1 MRPTLVGNPDIPKQ
15 KIQVLSSF
23 WYIRFNNSLKIQKMT
38 NQSQYQVAV
47 GKDIQSVSLVG
58 EMRKSYLDYAMS
70 VIVARAIP
78 DVCDG
83 LKPVHRRI
91 LYAMYEGN
99 YDYNKPFKKS
109 ARIVGEVMGKYHPHG
124 DSAIYE
130 SLVRMAQDFS
140 MRLPLIDGQ
149 GNFGSIDDDPAA
161 AMRYTESRLKKVTHT
176 MLEDLD
182 KDTVDFVPN
191 YDGSEREPK
200 VMPARF
206 PNLLV
211 NGSGG
216 IAVGMA
222 TNIPPH
228 NLGEVIDGV
237 LAYIDNS
244 EITVE
249 DLLKIIPA
257 PDFPTGGI
265 ILGRNGYTS
274 AANTGRGSVIM
285 RGRHKIE
292 KLSGGK
298 VAIIIT
304 EVPYQVNKAKLVEKI
319 AELVK
324 EKKIEGITDLRDE
337 SDRDGIRVVIELR
350 RDAMEEVIINQLYSF
365 TPLQSSFGVNMLAL
379 NQGRPELLNLL
390 DVIRLFTRFREGV
403 VARRTNFLL
412 NKARDKTHIL
422 IGLAVAV
429 ANIDEIVELIK
440 KSADSAEAKEK
451 LLSRSWPSHTVE
463 AIIKLVQD
471 KGNVIKDGKFY
482 FTEVQ
487 AKSILDMRLA
497 RLTGL
502 EMDKINAELAIL
514 AAEISEYL
522 VLLADRVKLM
532 NLVKSE
538 LVEIKDQFA
547 TPRRSTVED
556 SEFEVDIE
564 DLIPK
569 EDMVVVGTM
578 NGYIKRVL
586 LSAYRTQ
593 KRGGK
598 GRSAMD
604 VRDED
609 IATDIFVANTHT
621 PILFF
626 SSKGK
631 VYKLKAY
638 KLPLGNPQARGRAL
652 VNLLPIDQDEKIS
665 TILALPENEE
675 SWKDLSI
682 VFATASGDIRRNSM
696 DQFVDIRSSGKIA
709 MKLEDGDALVNVA
722 LCGSKDDIMLSTA
735 NGKCIRFPVEKLRV
749 FQSRNSTGVRGIK
762 LDKGNKVI
770 AMSILTHTDSDS
782 EIKDKYLKIDLEKRL
797 QLREALIFNK
807 KLQENPATD
816 LLEQPKEILKIKGA
830 ELPQEKIEEM
840 AINEEFILT
849 ITENGF
855 GKRSS
860 AYEYRITNRG
870 GSGITNIITSK
881 RNGNVVASFPIE
893 GKDQVMIITDK
904 GTLIRTEVTSV
915 RITGRNTQGVTL
927 IKAKD
932 EAVVSVARIAHT
944 GNKEV
949 DEAETGDDGSEQVE
963 GSEVVTTQ
971 E

>member
-1 MRPTLVGNPDIPKQ
+1 
-15 KIQVLSSF
+15 
-23 WYIRFNNSLKIQKMT
+23 MT
-38 NQSQYQVAV
+38 NLTSSLINTDSTNREIIPVAIEV
-47 GKDIQSVSLVG
+47 
-58 EMRKSYLDYAMS
+58 EMKKSYLDYAMS

-91 LYAMYEGN
+91 LYVMHEGN
-99 YDYNKPFKKS
+99 YDYNKAFKKS

-140 MRLPLIDGQ
+140 LRVPLIDGQ

-161 AMRYTESRLKKVTHT
+161 AMRYTESRLQKVAHT

-191 YDGSEREPK
+191 YDGSESEPK
-200 VMPARF
+200 IMPAKF

-211 NGSGG
+211 NGAGG

-228 NLGEVIDGV
+228 NLGETIDGC
-237 LAYIDNS
+237 LAYIENNN
-244 EITVE
+244 ITIE
-249 DLLKIIPA
+249 EMIKIIPG

-265 ILGRNGYTS
+265 ILGRAGYDS
-274 AANTGRGSVIM
+274 AAKTGRGSVIM
-285 RGRHKIE
+285 RGKHKIE
-292 KLSGGK
+292 QLKAGK

-304 EVPYQVNKAKLVEKI
+304 EIPYQVNKAKLVEKI

-324 EKKIEGITDLRDE
+324 DKRIEGITDLRDE
-337 SDRDGIRVVIELR
+337 SDREGIRVVIELR
-350 RDAMEEVIINQLYSF
+350 RDVMEEVIINQLYSY

-379 NQGRPELLNLL
+379 NHGRPELLNLL
-390 DVIRLFTRFREGV
+390 SVIRLFTNFRETV

-440 KSADSAEAKEK
+440 SSPDAASAKEK
-451 LLSRSWPSHTVE
+451 LLAKSWPSSTVE
-463 AIIKLVQD
+463 AIIRLVQD
-471 KGNVIKDGKFY
+471 KGNIIKDGEFY
-482 FTEVQ
+482 FTDVQ
-487 AKSILDMRLA
+487 AKAILDMRLA

-502 EMDKINAELAIL
+502 EASKIDEELRKL
-514 AAEISEYL
+514 AVEISEYL
-522 VLLADRVKLM
+522 SILANREKLM
-532 NLVKSE
+532 QIVKDE
-538 LVEIKDQFA
+538 LIAVKEEFS
-547 TPRRSTVED
+547 TPRRSSIEE

-569 EDMVVVGTM
+569 EDMVVVATM
-578 NGYIKRVL
+578 NGYIKRVA
-586 LSAYRTQ
+586 LSAYRAQ

-609 IATDIFVANTHT
+609 FATEIFATNTHT

-631 VYKLKAY
+631 VYKLKTY

-652 VNLLPIDQDEKIS
+652 VNLLPIDQDEKIT

-675 SWKDLSI
+675 SWNDLSI
-682 VFATASGDIRRNSM
+682 MFATDDGNVRRNSM
-696 DQFVDIRSSGKIA
+696 DQFTDIRSSGKIA
-709 MKLEDGDALVNVA
+709 MKLDDKQNLIGVA
-722 LCGSKDDIMLSTA
+722 LCTEENDIMLSTKS
-735 NGKCIRFPVEKLRV
+735 GKCIRFPVSKLRI

-762 LDKGNKVI
+762 LESGNEVI
-770 AMSILTHTDSDS
+770 AMSVLQHS
-782 EIKDKYLKIDLEKRL
+782 EADMVVKDQYLKIAVEKRIEL
-797 QLREALIFNK
+797 KEALKFN
-807 KLQENPATD
+807 LDLAENPSED
-816 LLEQPKEILKIKGA
+816 LLAQPQSLPKIRSDLDETLIK
-830 ELPQEKIEEM
+830 EM
-840 AINEEFILT
+840 AMNEDFILT
-849 ITENGF
+849 ITKNGF

-881 RNGNVVASFPIE
+881 RNGDVVASFPIDNS
-893 GKDQVMIITDK
+893 DQVMIITNK
-904 GTLIRTEVTSV
+904 GTLIRSDISTV

-927 IKAKD
+927 IKAK
-932 EAVVSVARIAHT
+932 ENENVVSVARIAHS
-944 GNKEV
+944 GNKDVDDLEV
-949 DEAETGDDGSEQVE
+949 GEEEGTSAE
-963 GSEVVTTQ
+963 
-971 E
+971 

>member
-1 MRPTLVGNPDIPKQ
+1 
-15 KIQVLSSF
+15 
-23 WYIRFNNSLKIQKMT
+23 MT
-38 NQSQYQVAV
+38 DQNVIQVAV
-47 GKDIQSVSLVG
+47 GKDIQSVSLVT
-58 EMRKSYLDYAMS
+58 EMKKSYLDYAMS

-78 DVCDG
+78 DACDG

-140 MRLPLIDGQ
+140 MRVPLIDGQ

-161 AMRYTESRLKKVTHT
+161 AMRYTESRLEKISHT
-176 MLEDLD
+176 MLDDLD
-182 KDTVDFVPN
+182 KDTVDFMPN
-191 YDGSEREPK
+191 YDGHEKEPQ
-200 VMPARF
+200 VLPARF

-228 NLGEVIDGV
+228 NLGEVIDAC
-237 LAYIDNS
+237 LAYIDNN
-244 EITVE
+244 EITIE
-249 DLLKIIPA
+249 DIIKIVPG

-265 ILGRNGYTS
+265 ILGRSGFDS
-274 AANTGRGSVIM
+274 AARMGRGSVVM

-292 KLSGGK
+292 KKTGGK

-304 EVPYQVNKAKLVEKI
+304 EIPYQVNKAKLVEKI
-319 AELVK
+319 ADLVK

-337 SDRDGIRVVIELR
+337 SDRDGIRVVIELK

-365 TPLQSSFGVNMLAL
+365 TELQSNFSVNMLAL
-379 NQGRPELLNLL
+379 NHGKPQLMGIL
-390 DVIRLFTRFREGV
+390 DVIKIFTAFRFDV
-403 VARRTNFLL
+403 TTRRTNFLL

-429 ANIDEIVELIK
+429 ANIDEVVELIK
-440 KSADSAEAKEK
+440 KSKDAAEAKER
-451 LLSRSWPSHTVE
+451 LLAKSWPSHTVE
-463 AIIKLVQD
+463 TIIKLVQD
-471 KGNVIKDGKFY
+471 KGNIIKDGQFY
-482 FTEVQ
+482 FTEAQ
-487 AKSILDMRLA
+487 AKAILEMRLA

-502 EMDKINAELAIL
+502 EMDKINEELRIL
-514 AAEISEYL
+514 AAEISGYL
-522 VLLADRVKLM
+522 KLLSDRSAMQDSVKKELIE
-532 NLVKSE
+532 VKE
-538 LVEIKDQFA
+538 QFS
-547 TPRRSTVED
+547 TPRKSTIED

-578 NGYIKRVL
+578 NGYIKRVAL
-586 LSAYRTQ
+586 NAYRTQ

-609 IATDIFVANTHT
+609 IATDIFVTNTHT

-626 SSKGK
+626 SNKGK
-631 VYKLKAY
+631 VYRLKTY

-652 VNLLPIDQDEKIS
+652 VNLLPLEADEKIS
-665 TILALPENEE
+665 TILALPEDE
-675 SWKDLSI
+675 SKWNDLSI
-682 VFATASGDIRRNSM
+682 AFATSHGDIRRNSM

-709 MKLEDGDALVNVA
+709 MKLEAGQALIGVS
-722 LCGSKDDIMLSTA
+722 LCTEKDDILLSTKD
-735 NGKCIRFPVEKLRV
+735 GKCIRFPVGKLRL

-762 LDKGNKVI
+762 LEKGNEVI
-770 AMSILTHTDSDS
+770 AMSVLQHAIEDS
-782 EIKDKYLKIDLEKRL
+782 EVKEKYLKIDLDQRL
-797 QLREALIFNK
+797 ALRDALLFNK
-807 KLQENPATD
+807 NLKENPPED
-816 LLEQPKEILKIKGA
+816 LLLQPQIIPQIKGA
-830 ELPQEKIEEM
+830 ELPQSKIEEM
-840 AINEEFILT
+840 AISEEFILT
-849 ITENGF
+849 MTENGF

-881 RNGNVVASFPIE
+881 RNGNVVASFPVE
-893 GKDQVMIITDK
+893 AKDQVMIITNK
-904 GTLIRTEVTSV
+904 GTLIRTEVGSV
-915 RITGRNTQGVTL
+915 RISGRNTQGVTL
-927 IKAKD
+927 IKTKD
-932 EAVVSVARIAHT
+932 ETVVSVARIAHT
-944 GNKEV
+944 GNKDV
-949 DEAETGDDGSEQVE
+949 DEAETGEEIGDNLETSESSSAAE
-963 GSEVVTTQ
+963 
-971 E
+971 

>member
-1 MRPTLVGNPDIPKQ
+1 MNKQ
-15 KIQVLSSF
+15 TTIQVA
-23 WYIRFNNSLKIQKMT
+23 T
-38 NQSQYQVAV
+38 
-47 GKDIQSVSLVG
+47 GKDIEPVSLVA

-78 DVCDG
+78 DACDG

-140 MRLPLIDGQ
+140 LRTPLIDGQ
-149 GNFGSIDDDPAA
+149 GNFGSIDDDPPA
-161 AMRYTESRLKKVTHT
+161 AMRYTESRLAKVSHT
-176 MLEDLD
+176 MLDDLD

-200 VMPARF
+200 VLPARF

-228 NLGEVIDGV
+228 NLGEVIDAC
-237 LAYIDNS
+237 LTYIDNNDVTI
-244 EITVE
+244 EELIQIV
-249 DLLKIIPA
+249 PG

-265 ILGRNGYTS
+265 ILGRSGYNS
-274 AANTGRGSVIM
+274 AANTGRGSVVM
-285 RGRHKIE
+285 RGRHEIE
-292 KLSGGK
+292 QRSGGK
-298 VAIIIT
+298 QAIIIK
-304 EVPYQVNKAKLVEKI
+304 EIPYQVTKSKLVEKI
-319 AELVK
+319 ANLVK

-337 SDRDGIRVVIELR
+337 SDRDGIRIVIELR
-350 RDAMEEVIINQLYSF
+350 KDAMDEVIVNQLYSF
-365 TPLQSSFGVNMLAL
+365 TELQCNFSVNMLAL
-379 NQGRPELLNLL
+379 SHGKPQTLNLL
-390 DVIRLFTRFREGV
+390 DVIRLFCIFRENV
-403 VARRTNFLL
+403 TTRRTNFLL

-429 ANIDEIVELIK
+429 TNIDEVVELIK
-440 KSADSAEAKEK
+440 SSKDAAEAKDK
-451 LLSRSWPSHTVE
+451 LLAKSWPVGLVE
-463 AIIKLVQD
+463 VIINLVQD
-471 KGNVIKDGKFY
+471 RGNKVIDGQFY

-487 AKSILDMRLA
+487 AKAILDMRLA

-502 EMDKINAELAIL
+502 EMGKINAELKIL
-514 AAEISEYL
+514 AEEILGYL
-522 VLLADRVKLM
+522 ELLGDRTKMLD
-532 NLVKSE
+532 LVKKE
-538 LVEIKDQFA
+538 LIEVKEQFA
-547 TPRRSTVED
+547 TPRKSIIED

-578 NGYIKRVL
+578 NGYIKRVSL
-586 LSAYRTQ
+586 TAYRTQ
-593 KRGGK
+593 KRGGR

-609 IATDIFVANTHT
+609 ITTDIFVTNTHA

-626 SSKGK
+626 SNKGK
-631 VYKLKAY
+631 VYRLKTY

-652 VNLLPIDQDEKIS
+652 VNLLPLDQDEKIS
-665 TILALPENEE
+665 TILALPDDE
-675 SWKDLSI
+675 SKWQDLSI
-682 VFATASGDIRRNSM
+682 AFATSHGDVRRNSM
-696 DQFVDIRSSGKIA
+696 DQFKDIRSSGKIA
-709 MKLEDGDALVNVA
+709 MKLEDDQSLIGVA
-722 LCGSKDDIMLSTA
+722 LCHEKDDIMLSTK

-762 LDKGNKVI
+762 LDSGNSVI
-770 AMSILTHTDSDS
+770 AMSILKHAIEDS
-782 EIKDKYLKIDLEKRL
+782 EIKEKYLKINVEKRAEIRDAIL
-797 QLREALIFNK
+797 FNQELEENK
-807 KLQENPATD
+807 KSEAQINFLD
-816 LLEQPKEILKIKGA
+816 QPKEIPTVKGS

-840 AINEEFILT
+840 AFNEEFILT

-881 RNGNVVASFPIE
+881 RNGEVVASFPIDNN
-893 GKDQVMIITDK
+893 DQIMLISDK
-904 GTLIRTEVTSV
+904 GTLIRTETESV

-927 IKAKD
+927 MKAK
-932 EAVVSVARIAHT
+932 EEKVVSVARIAHS
-944 GNKEV
+944 GDKEI
-949 DEAETGDDGSEQVE
+949 DEAETGEESSDDNLNTTETASE
-963 GSEVVTTQ
+963 
-971 E
+971 

>member
-1 MRPTLVGNPDIPKQ
+1 
-15 KIQVLSSF
+15 
-23 WYIRFNNSLKIQKMT
+23 MT
-38 NQSQYQVAV
+38 NLPANLDIANKEIIPVAIEV
-47 GKDIQSVSLVG
+47 
-58 EMRKSYLDYAMS
+58 EMKKSYLDYAMS

-91 LYAMYEGN
+91 LYVMYEGR
-99 YDYNKPFKKS
+99 YDYNKAFKKS

-176 MLEDLD
+176 MLDDLD
-182 KDTVDFVPN
+182 KDTVDFSPN
-191 YDGSEREPK
+191 YDGSEFEPK

-228 NLGEVIDGV
+228 NLGEIIDGV
-237 LAYIDNS
+237 LTYIDNND
-244 EITVE
+244 ITIDE
-249 DLLKIIPA
+249 LIKIIPG

-265 ILGRNGYTS
+265 ILGRAGYDS
-274 AANTGRGSVIM
+274 AAKTGRGSVIM
-285 RGRHKIE
+285 RGKHLIE
-292 KLSGGK
+292 KAKNGK

-304 EVPYQVNKAKLVEKI
+304 EIPYQVNKAKLVEKI

-324 EKKIEGITDLRDE
+324 EKRIEGITDLRDE
-337 SDRDGIRVVIELR
+337 SDREGIRVVIELK

-379 NQGRPELLNLL
+379 NHGRPELLNLL
-390 DVIRLFTRFREGV
+390 SVIKIFTTFRENI

-429 ANIDEIVELIK
+429 DNIDEIVELIK
-440 KSADSAEAKEK
+440 SSPDSAVAKEK
-451 LLSRSWPSHTVE
+451 LLAKSWPSSIVE
-463 AIIKLVQD
+463 TIIKLVQD
-471 KGNVIKDGKFY
+471 KGNVVRDGKFY
-482 FTEVQ
+482 FTELQ
-487 AKSILDMRLA
+487 AKAILDMRLA

-502 EMDKINAELAIL
+502 EDVKINEELKHL
-514 AAEISEYL
+514 ATEISEYL
-522 VLLADRVKLM
+522 AILANREQLMQIVKD
-532 NLVKSE
+532 E
-538 LVEIKDQFA
+538 LIAIKQEFS
-547 TPRRSTVED
+547 TPRKSTIEE

-569 EDMVVVGTM
+569 EDMIVVATM
-578 NGYIKRVL
+578 NGYIKRVA
-586 LSAYRTQ
+586 LSAYRAQ

-609 IATDIFVANTHT
+609 FATEIFATNTHT

-631 VYKLKAY
+631 VYKLKTY

-652 VNLLPIDQDEKIS
+652 VNLLPIEQDEKIS

-682 VFATASGDIRRNSM
+682 IFATSKGDVRRNSM
-696 DQFVDIRSSGKIA
+696 DQFTDIRSSGKIA
-709 MKLEDGDALVNVA
+709 MKLDGDENLIGVN
-722 LCGSKDDIMLSTA
+722 LCSENNDILLSTK
-735 NGKCIRFPVEKLRV
+735 NGKCVRFPVSKLRI

-770 AMSILTHTDSDS
+770 ALSILKHSKANTLVR
-782 EIKDKYLKIDLEKRL
+782 EQYLKIPFESRIDLKESL
-797 QLREALIFNK
+797 NFN
-807 KLQENPATD
+807 LNLELNQNEN
-816 LLEQPKEILKIKGA
+816 LLFQPKTLPKIKNSDLDP
-830 ELPQEKIEEM
+830 EI
-840 AINEEFILT
+840 INDLALNEDFILT
-849 ITENGF
+849 ITENGY

-881 RNGNVVASFPIE
+881 RNGNVVASFPIDNS
-893 GKDQVMIITDK
+893 DQVMIITNK
-904 GTLIRTEVTSV
+904 GTLIRSDISTV

-927 IKAKD
+927 IKAR
-932 EAVVSVARIAHT
+932 EGESVVSVARIAHS
-944 GNKEV
+944 GDKEIDDV
-949 DEAETGDDGSEQVE
+949 EVGENGDEETLD
-963 GSEVVTTQ
+963 
-971 E
+971 

>member
-1 MRPTLVGNPDIPKQ
+1 MTTQNI
-15 KIQVLSSF
+15 IQVA
-23 WYIRFNNSLKIQKMT
+23 T
-38 NQSQYQVAV
+38 
-47 GKDIQSVSLVG
+47 GKDIQSVSLVT
-58 EMRKSYLDYAMS
+58 EMKKSYLDYAMS

-78 DVCDG
+78 DACDG

-91 LYAMYEGN
+91 LFAMHEGS

-140 MRLPLIDGQ
+140 MRVPLIDGQ

-161 AMRYTESRLKKVTHT
+161 AMRYTESRLEKISHT
-176 MLEDLD
+176 LLEDLD
-182 KDTVDFVPN
+182 KDTVDFIPN

-200 VMPARF
+200 VLPARF

-211 NGSGG
+211 NGSSG

-228 NLGEVIDGV
+228 NLGEVIDAC
-237 LAYIDNS
+237 LAYIDNN
-244 EITVE
+244 EIAIE
-249 DLLKIIPA
+249 DIIKIVPG

-265 ILGRNGYTS
+265 ILGRSGYDS
-274 AANTGRGSVIM
+274 AARMGRGSVVM
-285 RGRHKIE
+285 RGKHKIE
-292 KLSGGK
+292 KKTGGK
-298 VAIIIT
+298 VAIII
-304 EVPYQVNKAKLVEKI
+304 EEIPYQVNKAKLVEKI
-319 AELVK
+319 ADLVK

-365 TPLQSSFGVNMLAL
+365 TELQCNFSVNMLAL
-379 NQGRPELLNLL
+379 NHGKPQLMGIL
-390 DVIRLFTRFREGV
+390 DVIKIFSAFREEV
-403 VARRTNFLL
+403 TIRRTNFLL

-440 KSADSAEAKEK
+440 KSQDAAEAKEK
-451 LLSRSWPSHTVE
+451 LLAKSWPSHTVE

-482 FTEVQ
+482 FTEIQ
-487 AKSILDMRLA
+487 AKAILEMRLA

-502 EMDKINAELAIL
+502 EMGKINDELRIL
-514 AAEISEYL
+514 AAEISGYL
-522 VLLADRVKLM
+522 ELLADRVKLM
-532 NLVKSE
+532 ELVKKE
-538 LVEIKDQFA
+538 LIEIKDQFA
-547 TPRRSTVED
+547 TPRKSIIED
-556 SEFEVDIE
+556 SEYEVDIE

-578 NGYIKRVL
+578 NGYIKRVAL
-586 LSAYRTQ
+586 NAYRTQ

-604 VRDED
+604 VREED
-609 IATDIFVANTHT
+609 IATDIFVTNTHT

-631 VYKLKAY
+631 VYKLKTY

-652 VNLLPIDQDEKIS
+652 VNLLPLEQDEKIS

-682 VFATASGDIRRNSM
+682 IFATSNGDIRRNSM

-709 MKLEDGDALVNVA
+709 MKLEGDEALIGVN
-722 LCGSKDDIMLSTA
+722 LCTQKDDILLSTKD
-735 NGKCIRFPVEKLRV
+735 GKCIRFPVEKLRI

-762 LDKGNKVI
+762 LDASNKVI
-770 AMSILTHTDSDS
+770 AMSVLKHAIESS
-782 EIKDKYLKIDLEKRL
+782 EEKEKYLSVDLEKRL
-797 QLREALIFNK
+797 NLREALLHNK
-807 KLQENPATD
+807 RLQENPPTD
-816 LLEQPKEILKIKGA
+816 LLEQPKTIPQIKNA
-830 ELPQEKIEEM
+830 ELPQDKIEAM
-840 AINEEFILT
+840 ALNEEFILT
-849 ITENGF
+849 MTENGF

-870 GSGITNIITSK
+870 GSGITNIVTSK
-881 RNGNVVASFPIE
+881 RNGCVVASFPIE
-893 GKDQVMIITDK
+893 AKDQVMIITNK
-904 GTLIRTEVTSV
+904 GTLIRTEVGSV

-927 IKAKD
+927 IKTKD
-932 EAVVSVARIAHT
+932 ETVVSVARIAHT
-944 GNKEV
+944 GNKDV
-949 DEAETGDDGSEQVE
+949 DDAETGEEAAEAQE
-963 GSEVVTTQ
+963 GFEAVATT

>member
-1 MRPTLVGNPDIPKQ
+1 
-15 KIQVLSSF
+15 
-23 WYIRFNNSLKIQKMT
+23 MT
-38 NQSQYQVAV
+38 EQNVIQVAV
-47 GKDIQSVSLVG
+47 GKDIQSVSLVS
-58 EMRKSYLDYAMS
+58 EMKKSYLDYAMS

-78 DVCDG
+78 DACDG

-91 LYAMYEGN
+91 LFAMHEGN

-161 AMRYTESRLKKVTHT
+161 AMRYTESRLEKVTHT
-176 MLEDLD
+176 MLDDLD

-191 YDGSEREPK
+191 YDGHEKEPK
-200 VMPARF
+200 VLPARF

-228 NLGEVIDGV
+228 NLGEVIDAC
-237 LAYIDNS
+237 LAYIDNN
-244 EITVE
+244 EITIE
-249 DLLKIIPA
+249 DIIKIVPG

-265 ILGRNGYTS
+265 ILGRSGFDS
-274 AANTGRGSVIM
+274 AARMGRGSVVM

-292 KLSGGK
+292 KKTGGK

-304 EVPYQVNKAKLVEKI
+304 EIPYQVNKAKLVEKI
-319 AELVK
+319 ADLVK

-337 SDRDGIRVVIELR
+337 SDRDGIRVVIELK

-365 TPLQSSFGVNMLAL
+365 TELQSNFSVNMLAL
-379 NQGRPELLNLL
+379 NHGKPQLMGIL
-390 DVIRLFTRFREGV
+390 DVIKIFTAFRFDV
-403 VARRTNFLL
+403 TTRRTNFLL

-429 ANIDEIVELIK
+429 ANIDEVVELIK
-440 KSADSAEAKEK
+440 QSKDAAEAKEK
-451 LLSRSWPSHTVE
+451 LLAKSWPSHTVE
-463 AIIKLVQD
+463 TIIRLVQD
-471 KGNVIKDGKFY
+471 KGNIIKDGKFY
-482 FTEVQ
+482 FTEAQ
-487 AKSILDMRLA
+487 AKAILEMRLA

-502 EMDKINAELAIL
+502 EMDKINEELRIL
-514 AAEISEYL
+514 AAEISSYL
-522 VLLADRVKLM
+522 VLLSDRGAM
-532 NLVKSE
+532 QDLVKKE
-538 LVEIKDQFA
+538 LIEVRDQFA
-547 TPRRSTVED
+547 TPRKSTIED

-578 NGYIKRVL
+578 NGYIKRVAL
-586 LSAYRTQ
+586 NAYRTQ

-609 IATDIFVANTHT
+609 IATDIFVTNTHT

-626 SSKGK
+626 SNKGK
-631 VYKLKAY
+631 VYRLKTY

-652 VNLLPIDQDEKIS
+652 VNLLPLEADEKIS
-665 TILALPENEE
+665 TILALPEDE
-675 SWKDLSI
+675 SKWNDLSI
-682 VFATASGDIRRNSM
+682 AFATSHGDIRRNSM

-709 MKLEDGDALVNVA
+709 MKLEAGQALIGVA
-722 LCGSKDDIMLSTA
+722 LCTEKDDILLSTKD
-735 NGKCIRFPVEKLRV
+735 GKCIRFPLEKLRL

-762 LDKGNKVI
+762 LEKGNEVI
-770 AMSILTHTDSDS
+770 AMSVLKHAGEDS
-782 EIKDKYLKIDLEKRL
+782 EVKEKYLKIDLEKRL
-797 QLREALIFNK
+797 ALRDALLFNRNLEQNPSEDLLVQ
-807 KLQENPATD
+807 LQEVP
-816 LLEQPKEILKIKGA
+816 QIKNA
-830 ELPQEKIEEM
+830 ELPQAKIEEM

-849 ITENGF
+849 MTENGF

-870 GSGITNIITSK
+870 GSGITNIVTSK

-893 GKDQVMIITDK
+893 AKDQVMIITDK
-904 GTLIRTEVTSV
+904 GTLIRTEVGSV
-915 RITGRNTQGVTL
+915 RISGRNTQGVTL
-927 IKAKD
+927 IKTKD
-932 EAVVSVARIAHT
+932 ETVVSVARIAHT

-949 DEAETGDDGSEQVE
+949 DEAETGEEAGE
-963 GSEVVTTQ
+963 GSEVEATV

>member
-1 MRPTLVGNPDIPKQ
+1 
-15 KIQVLSSF
+15 
-23 WYIRFNNSLKIQKMT
+23 MT
-38 NQSQYQVAV
+38 DQNIITVAT
-47 GKDIQSVSLVG
+47 GKDIQPVSLVT

-70 VIVARAIP
+70 VIVSRAIP
-78 DVCDG
+78 DACDG

-91 LYAMYEGN
+91 LFAMHEGH

-140 MRLPLIDGQ
+140 MRVPLIDGQ
-149 GNFGSIDDDPAA
+149 GNFGSIDDDPPA
-161 AMRYTESRLKKVTHT
+161 AMRYTESRLEKISHT
-176 MLEDLD
+176 MLDDLD

-191 YDGSEREPK
+191 YDGSETEPK
-200 VMPARF
+200 VLPARF

-228 NLGEVIDGV
+228 NLGEVIDGC
-237 LAYIDNS
+237 LAYIDNNDVTIE
-244 EITVE
+244 EIIE
-249 DLLKIIPA
+249 IIPG

-265 ILGRNGYTS
+265 ILGRSGFNS
-274 AANTGRGSVIM
+274 AARTGRGSVVM

-292 KLSGGK
+292 QLSGGK
-298 VAIIIT
+298 VAIVIT

-319 AELVK
+319 AHLVK
-324 EKKIEGITDLRDE
+324 DKKVEGITDLRDE

-350 RDAMEEVIINQLYSF
+350 RDAMEEVIVNQLY
-365 TPLQSSFGVNMLAL
+365 TYTDLQTNFSMNMLAL
-379 NQGRPELLNLL
+379 SHGRPQLLGVL
-390 DVIRLFTRFREGV
+390 DVIKLFVAFREV
-403 VARRTNFLL
+403 VITRRTNYLL

-440 KSADSAEAKEK
+440 SSKDAAEAKAK
-451 LLSRSWPSHTVE
+451 LLAKPWPSSTVE
-463 AIIKLVQD
+463 AIITLVQD
-471 KGNVIKDGKFY
+471 KGNVIIDGQFY

-487 AKSILDMRLA
+487 AKAILDMRLA

-502 EMDKINAELAIL
+502 EMDKINDELKLL
-514 AAEISEYL
+514 AAEILEYL
-522 VLLADRVKLM
+522 DLLSNRVKLM
-532 NLVKSE
+532 DLVKKE
-538 LVEIKDQFA
+538 LVDVKEQFA
-547 TPRRSTVED
+547 TPRKSTIED
-556 SEFEVDIE
+556 SEYEVDIE

-578 NGYIKRVL
+578 NGYIKRVSL
-586 LSAYRTQ
+586 TAYRTQ
-593 KRGGK
+593 KRGGR

-609 IATDIFVANTHT
+609 IATDIFVTNTHT

-626 SSKGK
+626 SDKGK
-631 VYKLKAY
+631 VYKLKTY

-652 VNLLPIDQDEKIS
+652 VNLLPLDQDEKIS
-665 TILALPENEE
+665 TILALPEDEE
-675 SWKDLSI
+675 TWKELSI
-682 VFATASGDIRRNSM
+682 IFATSTGKVRRNSM

-709 MKLEDGDALVNVA
+709 MKLDGSESLIGVD
-722 LCGSKDDIMLSTA
+722 LCTEADDILLSTKS
-735 NGKCIRFPVEKLRV
+735 GKCIRFPVEKLRV

-762 LDKGNKVI
+762 LDSSNTVM
-770 AMSILTHTDSDS
+770 AMSVLKHAVETS
-782 EIKDKYLKIDLEKRL
+782 EEKEKYLKINLDKRL
-797 QLREALIFNK
+797 EIHDALVHNK
-807 KLQENPATD
+807 RLEENPAED
-816 LLEQPKEILKIKGA
+816 LLDQPIKVPQIKSC
-830 ELPQEKIEEM
+830 ELSQERIEEM
-840 AINEEFILT
+840 AFNEEFILT

-870 GSGITNIITSK
+870 GVGITNIITSK
-881 RNGNVVASFPIE
+881 RNGDVVASFPI
-893 GKDQVMIITDK
+893 GGNDQIMIITNK
-904 GTLIRTEVTSV
+904 GTLIRSEVESV

-927 IKAKD
+927 IKTKIKG
-932 EAVVSVARIAHT
+932 EAVVSVARIAST

-949 DEAETGDDGSEQVE
+949 DEAETGEDGE
-963 GSEVVTTQ
+963 EVVNATT

>member
-1 MRPTLVGNPDIPKQ
+1 
-15 KIQVLSSF
+15 
-23 WYIRFNNSLKIQKMT
+23 MT
-38 NQSQYQVAV
+38 NIPSAL
-47 GKDIQSVSLVG
+47 DSVSKEIVPVAIET
-58 EMRKSYLDYAMS
+58 EMKKSYLDYAMS

-91 LYAMYEGN
+91 LYAMYEGG

-140 MRLPLIDGQ
+140 MRVPLIDGQ

-161 AMRYTESRLKKVTHT
+161 AMRYTESRLEKISHT
-176 MLEDLD
+176 MLDDLD
-182 KDTVDFVPN
+182 KDTVDFIPN

-228 NLGEVIDGV
+228 NLGETIDGC
-237 LAYIDNS
+237 LSYIDNN
-244 EITVE
+244 ELTIE
-249 DLLKIIPA
+249 ELIKIIPG

-265 ILGRNGYTS
+265 ILGRAGSES
-274 AANTGRGSVIM
+274 AARTGRGSVIM

-292 KLSGGK
+292 KAKNGK
-298 VAIIIT
+298 VSIIIT

-319 AELVK
+319 ADLVK

-337 SDRDGIRVVIELR
+337 SDRDGIRIVIEVK

-365 TPLQSSFGVNMLAL
+365 TELQTNFGVNMLAL
-379 NQGRPELLNLL
+379 NHGRPELLNLL
-390 DVIRLFTRFREGV
+390 QVIKLFVAFRETV

-412 NKARDKTHIL
+412 GKARDKTHIL

-429 ANIDEIVELIK
+429 ANIDEVVELIK
-440 KSADSAEAKEK
+440 KSPDAASAKEK
-451 LLSRSWPSHTVE
+451 LLTKSWPSSTVE

-471 KGNVIKDGKFY
+471 KGNVVKDGKFY
-482 FTEVQ
+482 FTESQ
-487 AKSILDMRLA
+487 AKAILDMRLA

-502 EMDKINAELAIL
+502 EMEKINEELKNL
-514 AAEISEYL
+514 AKEISEYL
-522 VLLADRVKLM
+522 SILANRDKLM
-532 NLVKSE
+532 KLVKDE
-538 LVEIKDQFA
+538 LTAIKDEFA
-547 TPRRSTVED
+547 TPRKSTIEE
-556 SEFEVDIE
+556 SEYEVDIE

-569 EDMVVVGTM
+569 EDMVVVATM
-578 NGYIKRVL
+578 NGYIKRVA
-586 LSAYRTQ
+586 LSAYRSQ

-609 IATDIFVANTHT
+609 FATEIFATNTHT

-631 VYKLKAY
+631 VYKLKTY

-652 VNLLPIDQDEKIS
+652 VNLLPIEQDEKIS

-682 VFATASGDIRRNSM
+682 IFATSTGDVRRNSM
-696 DQFVDIRSSGKIA
+696 DQFTDIRSSGKIA
-709 MKLEDGDALVNVA
+709 MKLEGDEALIGVN
-722 LCGSKDDIMLSTA
+722 LCTEQDDILLSTK
-735 NGKCIRFPVEKLRV
+735 NGKCIRFPVSKLRV

-762 LDKGNKVI
+762 LEKGNKVM
-770 AMSILTHTDSDS
+770 AMSVLKHS
-782 EIKDKYLKIDLEKRL
+782 EADMEIREQYLKIPTETRVELK
-797 QLREALIFNK
+797 EALIFNK
-807 KLQENPATD
+807 KLAENPSED
-816 LLEQPKEILKIKGA
+816 LLVGPKTLPEFTSDLKKDLVLNMA
-830 ELPQEKIEEM
+830 E
-840 AINEEFILT
+840 NEDFILT
-849 ITENGF
+849 ITENGY

-881 RNGNVVASFPIE
+881 RNGDVVASFPIE
-893 GKDQVMIITDK
+893 NSDQVMIITDK
-904 GTLIRTEVTSV
+904 GTLIRSDISTV

-927 IKAKD
+927 IKAK
-932 EAVVSVARIAHT
+932 ENEKVVSVARIAHS
-944 GNKEV
+944 GNKEI
-949 DEAETGDDGSEQVE
+949 DDAETGEEDGEESGSSEE
-963 GSEVVTTQ
+963 
-971 E
+971 

>member
-1 MRPTLVGNPDIPKQ
+1 MTTQNI
-15 KIQVLSSF
+15 IQVA
-23 WYIRFNNSLKIQKMT
+23 T
-38 NQSQYQVAV
+38 
-47 GKDIQSVSLVG
+47 GKDIQSVSLVT
-58 EMRKSYLDYAMS
+58 EMKKSYLDYAMS

-78 DVCDG
+78 DACDG

-91 LYAMYEGN
+91 LFAMHEGS

-140 MRLPLIDGQ
+140 MRVPLIDGQ

-161 AMRYTESRLKKVTHT
+161 AMRYTESRLEKISHT
-176 MLEDLD
+176 LLEDLD
-182 KDTVDFVPN
+182 KDTVDFIPN

-200 VMPARF
+200 VLPARF

-211 NGSGG
+211 NGSSG

-228 NLGEVIDGV
+228 NLGEVIDAC
-237 LAYIDNS
+237 LAYIDNN
-244 EITVE
+244 EIAIE
-249 DLLKIIPA
+249 DIIKIVPG

-265 ILGRNGYTS
+265 ILGRSGYDS
-274 AANTGRGSVIM
+274 AARMGRGSVVM
-285 RGRHKIE
+285 RGKHKIE
-292 KLSGGK
+292 KKTGGK
-298 VAIIIT
+298 VAIII
-304 EVPYQVNKAKLVEKI
+304 EEIPYQVNKAKLVEKI
-319 AELVK
+319 ADLVK

-365 TPLQSSFGVNMLAL
+365 TELQCNFSVNMLAL
-379 NQGRPELLNLL
+379 NHGKPQLMGIL
-390 DVIRLFTRFREGV
+390 DVIKIFSAFREEV
-403 VARRTNFLL
+403 TIRRTNFLL

-440 KSADSAEAKEK
+440 KSQDAAEAKEK
-451 LLSRSWPSHTVE
+451 LLAKSWPSHTVE

-482 FTEVQ
+482 FTEIQ
-487 AKSILDMRLA
+487 AKAILEMRLA

-502 EMDKINAELAIL
+502 EMGKINDELRIL
-514 AAEISEYL
+514 AAEISGYL
-522 VLLADRVKLM
+522 ELLADRVKLM
-532 NLVKSE
+532 ELVKKE
-538 LVEIKDQFA
+538 LIEIKDQFA
-547 TPRRSTVED
+547 TPRKSIIED
-556 SEFEVDIE
+556 SEYEVDIE

-578 NGYIKRVL
+578 NGYIKRVAL
-586 LSAYRTQ
+586 NAYRTQ

-604 VRDED
+604 VREED
-609 IATDIFVANTHT
+609 IATDIFVTNTHT

-631 VYKLKAY
+631 VYKLKTY

-652 VNLLPIDQDEKIS
+652 VNLLPLEQDEKIS

-682 VFATASGDIRRNSM
+682 IFATSNGDIRRNSM

-709 MKLEDGDALVNVA
+709 MKLEGDEALIGVN
-722 LCGSKDDIMLSTA
+722 LCTQKDDILLSTKD
-735 NGKCIRFPVEKLRV
+735 GKCIRFPVEKLRI

-762 LDKGNKVI
+762 LDASNKVI
-770 AMSILTHTDSDS
+770 AMSVLKHAIESS
-782 EIKDKYLKIDLEKRL
+782 EEKEKYLNLNLEKRL
-797 QLREALIFNK
+797 ELREALLHNK
-807 KLQENPATD
+807 RLQENPPTD
-816 LLEQPKEILKIKGA
+816 LLEQPKTIPQIKNS
-830 ELPQEKIEEM
+830 ELPQDKIEAM
-840 AINEEFILT
+840 ALNEEFILT
-849 ITENGF
+849 MTENGF

-870 GSGITNIITSK
+870 GSGITNIVTSK
-881 RNGNVVASFPIE
+881 RNGCVVASFPIE
-893 GKDQVMIITDK
+893 AKDQVMIITNK
-904 GTLIRTEVTSV
+904 GILIRTEVGSV

-927 IKAKD
+927 IKTKD
-932 EAVVSVARIAHT
+932 ETVVSVARIAHT
-944 GNKEV
+944 GNKDV
-949 DEAETGDDGSEQVE
+949 DDAETGEETGDQAEAPDSAP
-963 GSEVVTTQ
+963 VT

>member
-1 MRPTLVGNPDIPKQ
+1 
-15 KIQVLSSF
+15 
-23 WYIRFNNSLKIQKMT
+23 MT
-38 NQSQYQVAV
+38 NQNQFQVAV
-47 GKDIQSVSLVG
+47 GKDIQPVSLVG
-58 EMRKSYLDYAMS
+58 EMKKSYLDYAMS

-91 LYAMYEGN
+91 LYAMFEGN

-140 MRLPLIDGQ
+140 MRVVLIDGQ

-161 AMRYTESRLKKVTHT
+161 AMRYTESRLKKITHT
-176 MLEDLD
+176 MLDDLD
-182 KDTVDFVPN
+182 KDTVDFGPN

-200 VMPARF
+200 VLPARF

-228 NLGEVIDGV
+228 NLGEVVDGV
-237 LAYIDNS
+237 LAYIDNN
-244 EITVE
+244 EITIE
-249 DLLKIIPA
+249 ELIKIIPA

-292 KLSGGK
+292 KIGGGK
-298 VAIIIT
+298 NAIVIT
-304 EVPYQVNKAKLVEKI
+304 EIPYQVNKAKLVEKI

-324 EKKIEGITDLRDE
+324 DKKIEGITDLRDE

-365 TPLQSSFGVNMLAL
+365 TELQCNFSVNMLAL
-379 NQGRPELLNLL
+379 NQGRPELMNLL
-390 DVIRLFTRFREGV
+390 TVIRLFTRFRESV
-403 VARRTNFLL
+403 VSRRTNFLL

-429 ANIDEIVELIK
+429 ANIDEIVELIR
-440 KSADSAEAKEK
+440 KSSDVNEAREK
-451 LLSRSWPSHTVE
+451 LLARSWPSKTVE

-482 FTEVQ
+482 FTESQ
-487 AKSILDMRLA
+487 AKAILDMRLA

-502 EMDKINAELAIL
+502 EMEKITAELNAL

-522 VLLADRVKLM
+522 AILADRVKLM
-532 NLVKSE
+532 NLIKKE
-538 LVEIKDQFA
+538 LVEIKEQFA
-547 TPRRSTVED
+547 TPRKSTIED
-556 SEFEVDIE
+556 SEYEVDIE

-578 NGYIKRVL
+578 NGYIKRVPL
-586 LSAYRTQ
+586 NAYRTQ

-604 VRDED
+604 VREED
-609 IATDIFVANTHT
+609 ITTDIFATNTHT

-626 SSKGK
+626 SNKGK
-631 VYKLKAY
+631 VYRLKTY
-638 KLPLGNPQARGRAL
+638 KLPLGTPQARGRAL
-652 VNLLPIDQDEKIS
+652 VNLLPLEQDEKIS
-665 TILALPENEE
+665 TILALPEDE
-675 SWKDLSI
+675 STWESLSI
-682 VFATASGDIRRNSM
+682 VFATSRGDIRRNSM

-709 MKLEDGDALVNVA
+709 MKLEGGEALVGVN
-722 LCGSKDDIMLSTA
+722 LCSEKDDILLSTKD
-735 NGKCIRFPVEKLRV
+735 GKCIRFPVEKLRV

-770 AMSILTHTDSDS
+770 AMSVLKHAGEDS
-782 EIKDKYLKIDLEKRL
+782 EIKEKYLKIDLEKRL
-797 QLREALIFNK
+797 ELRDALLFNK
-807 KLQENPATD
+807 KLKENPSED
-816 LLEQPKEILKIKGA
+816 LLVQPKEIPQIKGA
-830 ELPQEKIEEM
+830 ELPQAKIEEM
-840 AINEEFILT
+840 AEIEEFILT

-893 GKDQVMIITDK
+893 GNDQVMIITDK
-904 GTLIRTEVTSV
+904 GTLIRTEVGSV

-927 IKAKD
+927 IKTKD
-932 EAVVSVARIAHT
+932 ETVVSVARIAHT

-949 DEAETGDDGSEQVE
+949 DEAETGEEVGDGMVE
-963 GSEVVTTQ
+963 SPSQ

>member
-1 MRPTLVGNPDIPKQ
+1 MTEQNA
-15 KIQVLSSF
+15 
-23 WYIRFNNSLKIQKMT
+23 NNS
-38 NQSQYQVAV
+38 SWQVAV
-47 GKDIQSVSLVG
+47 GKDIQSVSLVS
-58 EMRKSYLDYAMS
+58 EMKKSYLDYAMS

-78 DVCDG
+78 DACDG

-91 LYAMYEGN
+91 LFAMYEGN

-140 MRLPLIDGQ
+140 MRVPLIDGQ

-161 AMRYTESRLKKVTHT
+161 AMRYTESRLEKISHT
-176 MLEDLD
+176 MLDDLD
-182 KDTVDFVPN
+182 KDTVDFMPN
-191 YDGSEREPK
+191 YDGHEKEPK
-200 VMPARF
+200 VLPARF

-228 NLGEVIDGV
+228 NLGEVIDAC
-237 LAYIDNS
+237 LAYIDNN
-244 EITVE
+244 EITIE
-249 DLLKIIPA
+249 DIIKIVPG

-265 ILGRNGYTS
+265 ILGRSGFDS
-274 AANTGRGSVIM
+274 AARTGRGSVVM

-292 KLSGGK
+292 KKTGGK

-304 EVPYQVNKAKLVEKI
+304 EIPYQVNKAKLVEKI
-319 AELVK
+319 ADLVK

-337 SDRDGIRVVIELR
+337 SDRDGIRVVIELK

-365 TPLQSSFGVNMLAL
+365 TELQSNFSVNMLAL
-379 NQGRPELLNLL
+379 NHGKPQLMGIL
-390 DVIRLFTRFREGV
+390 DVIKIFSAFRFEV
-403 VARRTNFLL
+403 TTRRTNFLL

-429 ANIDEIVELIK
+429 ANIDEVVELIK
-440 KSADSAEAKEK
+440 QSKDAAEAKEK
-451 LLSRSWPSHTVE
+451 LLAKSWPSHTVE
-463 AIIKLVQD
+463 TIIRLVQD
-471 KGNVIKDGKFY
+471 KGNIIKDGKFY
-482 FTEVQ
+482 FTEAQ
-487 AKSILDMRLA
+487 AKAILEMRLA

-502 EMDKINAELAIL
+502 EMDKINEELRIL
-514 AAEISEYL
+514 AAEISGYL
-522 VLLADRVKLM
+522 VLLSDRNAM
-532 NLVKSE
+532 QDLVKKE
-538 LVEIKDQFA
+538 LIEVRDQFA
-547 TPRRSTVED
+547 TPRKSTIED

-564 DLIPK
+564 NLIPK

-578 NGYIKRVL
+578 NGYIKRVAL
-586 LSAYRTQ
+586 NAYRTQ

-609 IATDIFVANTHT
+609 IATDIFVTNTHT

-626 SSKGK
+626 SNKGK
-631 VYKLKAY
+631 VYRLKTY

-652 VNLLPIDQDEKIS
+652 VNLLPLEADEKIS
-665 TILALPENEE
+665 TILALPEDE
-675 SWKDLSI
+675 SKWNDLSI
-682 VFATASGDIRRNSM
+682 AFATSHGDIRRNSM

-709 MKLEDGDALVNVA
+709 MKLEAGQALIGVS
-722 LCGSKDDIMLSTA
+722 LCTEQDDILLSTKD
-735 NGKCIRFPVEKLRV
+735 GKCIRFPLEKLRL

-762 LDKGNKVI
+762 LEKGNEVI
-770 AMSILTHTDSDS
+770 AMSVLKHAGEDS
-782 EIKDKYLKIDLEKRL
+782 EVKEKYLKIDLEQRL
-797 QLREALIFNK
+797 ALREALLFNRNLEQNPPEDLLVQ
-807 KLQENPATD
+807 LQEVP
-816 LLEQPKEILKIKGA
+816 QIKGA
-830 ELPQEKIEEM
+830 ELPQSKIEEM
-840 AINEEFILT
+840 AISEEFILT
-849 ITENGF
+849 MTENGF

-870 GSGITNIITSK
+870 GSGITNIVTSK

-893 GKDQVMIITDK
+893 AKDQVMIITDK
-904 GTLIRTEVTSV
+904 GTLIRTEVGSV
-915 RITGRNTQGVTL
+915 RISGRNTQGVTL
-927 IKAKD
+927 IKTKD

-949 DEAETGDDGSEQVE
+949 DEAETGEEIGDGLEME
-963 GSEVVTTQ
+963 TTA

>member
-1 MRPTLVGNPDIPKQ
+1 MT
-15 KIQVLSSF
+15 
-23 WYIRFNNSLKIQKMT
+23 T
-38 NQSQYQVAV
+38 NQTFKIAAS
-47 GKDIQSVSLVG
+47 KDIVPVSIAD
-58 EMRKSYLDYAMS
+58 EMKKSYLDYAMS

-78 DVCDG
+78 DACDG

-91 LYAMYEGN
+91 LYAMYEGG

-161 AMRYTESRLKKVTHT
+161 AMRYTESRLEKVTHT
-176 MLEDLD
+176 MLNDLD
-182 KDTVDFVPN
+182 KDTVDFIPN
-191 YDGSEREPK
+191 YDGSEKEPK

-237 LAYIDNS
+237 LAYINNNNLTID
-244 EITVE
+244 ELI
-249 DLLKIIPA
+249 KIIPG

-265 ILGRNGYTS
+265 ILGRSGFDS
-274 AANTGRGSVIM
+274 AARTGRGSVIM

-292 KLSGGK
+292 KIHAQK
-298 VAIIIT
+298 QAIVIT
-304 EVPYQVNKAKLVEKI
+304 EIPYQVNKAKLVEKI

-337 SDRDGIRVVIELR
+337 SSRDGIRIVIELR

-365 TPLQSSFGVNMLAL
+365 TVLQSNFGVNMLAL
-379 NQGRPELLNLL
+379 NHGKPELLNLL
-390 DVIRLFTRFREGV
+390 DVIRIFTNFRETV
-403 VARRTNFLL
+403 VSRRTNFLL
-412 NKARDKTHIL
+412 GKARDKTHIL

-429 ANIDEIVELIK
+429 GNIDEIVELIK
-440 KSADSAEAKEK
+440 KSKDSAEAKDK
-451 LLSRSWPSHTVE
+451 LLARSWPADTV
-463 AIIKLVQD
+463 ATIIKLVQD

-482 FTEVQ
+482 FTEIQ
-487 AKSILDMRLA
+487 SKAILEMRLA

-502 EMDKINAELAIL
+502 EMDKINEELKHL
-514 AAEISEYL
+514 ASEIAEYL
-522 VLLADRVKLM
+522 SILADRQKLM
-532 NLVKSE
+532 GVVKQE
-538 LVEIKDQFA
+538 LIEIKEQFA
-547 TPRRSTVED
+547 TPRRSTIED
-556 SEFEVDIE
+556 SEFEVDME

-569 EDMVVVGTM
+569 EDMVVVATL
-578 NGYIKRVL
+578 NGYIKRVP
-586 LSAYRTQ
+586 LSSYRAQ

-598 GRSAMD
+598 GRSGMD
-604 VRDED
+604 VREED
-609 IATDIFVANTHT
+609 ITTDIFVANTHT

-631 VYKLKAY
+631 CYKMKTY

-665 TILALPENEE
+665 TILALPEDE
-675 SWKDLSI
+675 SKWKDLSI
-682 VFATASGDIRRNSM
+682 IFATASGDVRRNSM
-696 DQFVDIRSSGKIA
+696 DQFADIRSSGKIA
-709 MKLEDGDALVNVA
+709 MKLEGDDALIGVN
-722 LCGSKDDIMLSTA
+722 LCTEQDDILLSTK
-735 NGKCIRFPVEKLRV
+735 NGKCIRFPVENLRI

-762 LDKGNKVI
+762 LETDNKVM
-770 AMSILTHTDSDS
+770 AMSILKHAGDDS
-782 EIKDKYLKIDLEKRL
+782 EIKEKYLNIGLEQRL
-797 QLREALIFNK
+797 ALQEAIKFNK
-807 KLQENPATD
+807 HLKENPSND
-816 LLEQPKEILKIKGA
+816 LLAQPKEIPQISGVDLAQNVIEKMA
-830 ELPQEKIEEM
+830 ED
-840 AINEEFILT
+840 EEFIFT
-849 ITENGF
+849 ITENGY

-870 GSGITNIITSK
+870 GVGITNIITSK
-881 RNGNVVASFPIE
+881 RNGSVVASFPIE
-893 GKDQVMIITDK
+893 CNDHVMLITNK
-904 GTLIRTEVTSV
+904 GTLIRTDVESV
-915 RITGRNTQGVTL
+915 RISGRNTQGVTL

-932 EAVVSVARIAHT
+932 ETVVSVARVAHS
-944 GNKEV
+944 GNKEI
-949 DEAETGDDGSEQVE
+949 DEAETGEDGAEATEPQASEQ
-963 GSEVVTTQ
+963 Q
-971 E
+971 

>member
-1 MRPTLVGNPDIPKQ
+1 
-15 KIQVLSSF
+15 
-23 WYIRFNNSLKIQKMT
+23 MT
-38 NQSQYQVAV
+38 ENTPIKVAV
-47 GKDIQSVSLVG
+47 AKDIVPVSIAT
-58 EMRKSYLDYAMS
+58 EMKKSYLDYAMS

-78 DVCDG
+78 DACDG

-99 YDYNKPFKKS
+99 YDYNKAFKKS

-140 MRLPLIDGQ
+140 MSLPLIDGQ

-161 AMRYTESRLKKVTHT
+161 AMRYTESRLAKVTHT
-176 MLEDLD
+176 MLDDLD

-191 YDGSEREPK
+191 YDGSEREPR

-211 NGSGG
+211 NGSSG

-228 NLGEVIDGV
+228 NLGEIIDGV
-237 LAYIDNS
+237 LAHIDNR

-249 DLLKIIPA
+249 ELIKIIPG

-265 ILGRNGYTS
+265 ILGRTGYDS
-274 AANTGRGSVIM
+274 AARTGRGSVIM

-298 VAIIIT
+298 QAIIIT

-337 SDRDGIRVVIELR
+337 SSRDGIRVVIELR

-365 TPLQSSFGVNMLAL
+365 TVLQSNFGVNMLAL
-379 NQGRPELLNLL
+379 NHGKPELLNLL
-390 DVIRLFTRFREGV
+390 DVIRIFTNFRETV

-429 ANIDEIVELIK
+429 GNIDEVVELIK
-440 KSADSAEAKEK
+440 KSKDAAEAKEK
-451 LLSRSWPSHTVE
+451 LLERSWPADTMMT
-463 AIIKLVQD
+463 IMKLVQD
-471 KGNVIKDGKFY
+471 KGNIIKDGKFY
-482 FTEVQ
+482 FTEFQ
-487 AKSILDMRLA
+487 AKAILDMRLA

-502 EMDKINAELAIL
+502 ELDKINEELKNL
-514 AAEISEYL
+514 AAEIAGYL
-522 VLLADRVKLM
+522 EILADRNKL
-532 NLVKSE
+532 LAVIKKE
-538 LVEIKDQFA
+538 LIEIKEQFA
-547 TPRRSTVED
+547 VPRRSSIED
-556 SEFEVDIE
+556 SEFEVDME

-569 EDMVVVGTM
+569 EDMVIVATL
-578 NGYIKRVL
+578 NGYIKRVA

-593 KRGGK
+593 RRGGR

-604 VRDED
+604 VREED

-631 VYKLKAY
+631 CYKLKAY

-665 TILALPENEE
+665 TILALPEDE
-675 SWKDLSI
+675 SKWNDLSI
-682 VFATASGDIRRNSM
+682 IFATSSGDVRRNSM
-696 DQFVDIRSSGKIA
+696 DQFADIRSSGKIA
-709 MKLEDGDALVNVA
+709 MKLDSKDELIGVN
-722 LCGSKDDIMLSTA
+722 LCGEKDDILLSTK
-735 NGKCIRFPVEKLRV
+735 NGKCIRFPVEKLRI

-762 LDKGNKVI
+762 MDSGNNVM
-770 AMSILTHTDSDS
+770 AMSVLTHAGDDS
-782 EIKDKYLKIDLEKRL
+782 EIKEKYLSINLEKRL
-797 QLREALIFNK
+797 ALKEALVFNK
-807 KLQENPATD
+807 KLAENPSED
-816 LLEQPKEILKIKGA
+816 LLVQPMAVPVIKGS
-830 ELPQEKIEEM
+830 ELSQEVIEKM
-840 AINEEFILT
+840 AFDEEFIFT
-849 ITENGF
+849 ITENGY

-870 GSGITNIITSK
+870 GSGITNIVTSK
-881 RNGNVVASFPIE
+881 RNGDVVASFPIE
-893 GKDQVMIITDK
+893 GNDQVMIITDK
-904 GTLIRTEVTSV
+904 GTLIRTEIGTV
-915 RITGRNTQGVTL
+915 RISGRNTQGVTL

-932 EAVVSVARIAHT
+932 EKVVSVARIAHT

-949 DEAETGDDGSEQVE
+949 DEAEVGEDVGDEAGSE
-963 GSEVVTTQ
+963 SVTSDN
-971 E
+971 